1 MSERRC
7 KKQGLQSRKVAKSP
21 LHVTVISIPK
31 KIVML
36 TKQPIELPKLQ
47 CPHLTFPL
55 SHRAIR
61 RSTVSNATTHHVQVR
76 SPGRATAH
84 PELPNTACL
93 QLFTALSKH
102 GSAGAEIEELEE

>member
-1 MSERRC
+1 VNDVARN
-7 KKQGLQSRKVAKSP
+7 KDFNPKKVAKSP
-21 LHVTVISIPK
+21 LHVTIIFIPK

-36 TKQPIELPKLQ
+36 TKPRELPKLQ

-61 RSTVSNATTHHVQVR
+61 RYTVSNATTHHVQVR
-76 SPGRATAH
+76 SPRRATAH
-84 PELPNTACL
+84 PELPNTARL

-102 GSAGAEIEELEE
+102 SSAGAEIEELEE